1 MMILSLQNRAMNPT
15 KLFYEIQY
23 YDISKEYPKEFVY
36 TLAALVKDYI
46 YYSYTFQ
53 AYINE
58 ISISKDLCKTNFT
71 KIKKSTID
79 YVIY

>member
-1 MMILSLQNRAMNPT
+1 MNPT

-46 YYSYTFQ
+46 YYSYTF
-53 AYINE
+53 
-58 ISISKDLCKTNFT
+58 
-71 KIKKSTID
+71 
-79 YVIY
+79 